1 MESCVESGLLFD
13 CIARPWYAKEIKT
26 LQSWID
32 KRYRYIWSN
41 KDGPPLIRMQQEG
54 QNMQDI
60 RNILGVKTIRWKIEK
75 RTLERIGHVLRMS
88 NTRITKIAVLGWLED
103 LETIKKCPGKK
114 RKTLFYWRK
123 LLRESGVN
131 WSEAGALA
139 QDRKEWRR
147 IVKTRMNHLEIWE
160 RQQAHHHQLT
170 DTVEERNFVPPAPS
184 FECSDCGKICKSQ
197 GGLKRHFTLNCFIP
211 HYPAPSSAPIAAN
224 HTRPK
229 LPGKI
234 T

>member
-1 MESCVESGLLFD
+1 
-13 CIARPWYAKEIKT
+13 
-26 LQSWID
+26 
-32 KRYRYIWSN
+32 
-41 KDGPPLIRMQQEG
+41 
-54 QNMQDI
+54 MQDI
-60 RNILGVKTIRWKIEK
+60 RNILGVKTLRWKIEK

-147 IVKTRMNHLEIWE
+147 IVKTRMHHLEIWE

-197 GGLKRHFTLNCFIP
+197 GGLKRHFKLLHTALHRSFECP
-211 HYPAPSSAPIAAN
+211 HCSKSYKTEASWKN
-224 HTRPK
+224 HLK
-229 LPGKI
+229 M
-234 T
+234 